1 MNHTKRY
8 IHKQHKDTNIIY
20 IIKQDNCIYI
30 YMLRIAGQTAGPI
43 GLKFF
48 VDTHGCPPPVLKV
61 KNSKICFLN
70 KDFFPRA
77 PFR

>member
-48 VDTHGCPPPVLKV
+48 VDTHGCPPPGPGK
-61 KNSKICFLN
+61 KILLQLHELLESMS
-70 KDFFPRA
+70 
-77 PFR
+77 